1 MINSLSYGVLLMIA
15 ALVAFMIWGHTGDRR
30 DPGSRPR
37 KAKASSQKT
46 PRRPD

>member
-30 DPGSRPR
+30 DP
-37 KAKASSQKT
+37 T
-46 PRRPD
+46 PRSRKSKAHVKSTRRAD